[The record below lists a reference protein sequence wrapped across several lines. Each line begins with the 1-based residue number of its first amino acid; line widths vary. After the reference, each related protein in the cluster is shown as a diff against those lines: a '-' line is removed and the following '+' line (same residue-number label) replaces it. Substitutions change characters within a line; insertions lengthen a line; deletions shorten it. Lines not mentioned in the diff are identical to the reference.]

1 MKRHLPF
8 FLLLFSTI
16 AHAQID
22 TLLHPPGYT
31 PAQLSRKNILRIAPD
46 NHLWVGYKNIGAGE
60 YDGAV
65 WKMYTDTNGL
75 PSNNVTALAFS
86 GTIKWIGTDN
96 GLVKTDGINIITFN
110 TVNSPLPSNNI
121 NSLYV
126 ADTTLWIATNGGA
139 VSFNGTNW
147 AIYNTSNS
155 PLTSDTIYS
164 FGENLFG
171 LYIADKNT
179 VSVLTSSGWK
189 NTSPVMPALQR
200 FNTDRNGNL
209 FAEGFHIKDSVFL
222 PLNFESNPCKY
233 SDILQLQ
240 PLYILG
246 GSSNFTTFAV
256 HRLLGYSIPE
266 QFLFEFDNTL
276 SLQKELIIP
285 SLGVYD
291 LFRFL
296 SNKLNFDI
304 SVNDELYFTDTY
316 RDIYKIAFSPFLP
329 IAEPDSCPY
338 LDINNVC
345 ARVSNTGTM
354 FTATTFEP
362 LYEVPKRTGKSPIF
376 TEGLWIGGKDPQG
389 KLHIAAQTYRQSG
402 DDFWP
407 GPLDTINATID
418 PATFLQYDKLWKIN
432 LFTINEFIE
441 NYMDGSVTNGTYSI
455 PSIIADWPAH
465 GNGSYARMLAPF
477 VDNNLDGNYNPYD
490 GDYPKIKG
498 DQMFWWVFNDAYAS
512 HENTNSP
519 YKLGV
524 EVHGSAYAY
533 SCPLATGNDSVIN
546 YTTFYHYDFINR
558 SDTNYQDVYMGIFTD
573 VELGNYSDDYVGCD
587 TLLDI
592 AFAYNGENEDVGN
605 NGYGLNPP
613 MINLA
618 VLEGPEPD
626 LSDGMDNDH
635 DGMTDETGEKCMMNY
650 FNDYHKS
657 PSVDGF
663 PITANQYYFRLQG
676 LWLDSTHVT
685 YSGNGYQSSTT
696 NTNYMY
702 SGFPYDSTV
711 WSELHPDTGSFSN
724 YPEDR
729 RLFVSSGPFS
739 LPVHEKRSIDFAY
752 VYTRDPNNPNGPNTS
767 FRVNSEQVARI
778 KHFFETDSFP
788 CKHLIGI
795 DELRNDFFQIYLSP
809 NPAQSSLTVSI
820 NKNSKDVQSFF
831 VTDILGRSIQKSIPV
846 LSSSFSIDVSNFSKG
861 IYLLNVLST
870 KGMVVKKFVVN

>member
-1 MKRHLPF
+1 MKKLLPYL
-8 FLLLFSTI
+8 LLLFSTI
-16 AHAQID
+16 ADAQID
-22 TLLHPPGYT
+22 TILHPPGYSAT
-31 PAQLSRKNILRIAPD
+31 QLINKNILRIAPD

-60 YDGAV
+60 YDGTA
-65 WKMYTDTNGL
+65 WRMYTTTNGL
-75 PSNNVTALAFS
+75 PSNNVTALAFE

-96 GLVKTDGINIITFN
+96 GLVKTDGVNVITFN
-110 TVNSPLPSNNI
+110 TVNSPLPSDNI

-126 ADTTLWIATNGGA
+126 ADTTLWIATNAGA
-139 VSFNGTNW
+139 VSFNGANW
-147 AIYNTSNS
+147 IVLNTTNS

-189 NTSPVMPALQR
+189 NTSPFMPALQR
-200 FNTDRNGNL
+200 FNADRNGNL
-209 FAEGFHIKDSVFL
+209 FADGFSIHDTVFL
-222 PLNFESNPCKY
+222 PLNFQTNPCKY
-233 SDILQLQ
+233 SDLLQLQ
-240 PLYILG
+240 PTYVLG
-246 GSSNFTTFAV
+246 GSSNFTTFV
-256 HRLLGYSIPE
+256 ISRYNETVRPE
-266 QFLFEFDNTL
+266 VLLFELDNTQ
-276 SLQKELIIP
+276 SIQNELRNSNPGFSGIF
-285 SLGVYD
+285 S
-291 LFRFL
+291 FL
-296 SNKLNFDI
+296 LNNKQNYDI
-304 SVNDELYFTDTY
+304 SINDNLYFTDRN
-316 RDIYKIAFSPFLP
+316 RDIYKFPFSSFSP

-338 LDINNVC
+338 LDINNVI
-345 ARVSNTGTM
+345 ARIQNTGTM
-354 FTATTFEP
+354 FNSGNEG
-362 LYEVPKRTGKSPIF
+362 LYEVPKGTGKSPIY
-376 TEGLWIGGKDPQG
+376 TEGIWIGGKDPQG

-407 GPLDTINATID
+407 GPLDTINAEID
-418 PATFLQYDKLWKIN
+418 PATFLQYNRLWKID
-432 LFTINEFIE
+432 LFTINEFIGK
-441 NYMDGSVTNGTYSI
+441 YMDGSVANGTYTI
-455 PSIIADWPAH
+455 PPIIADWPAH

-498 DQMFWWVFNDAYAS
+498 DQMLWWVFNDAYAA
-512 HENTNSP
+512 HGNTNSP

-558 SDTNYQDVYMGIFTD
+558 SDTNYQDVYMGVFND
-573 VELGNYSDDYVGCD
+573 VDLGNLMDDYIGCD
-587 TLLDI
+587 TLMNI
-592 AFAYNGENEDVGN
+592 AFAYNGDNDDEGIY
-605 NGYGLNPP
+605 GYGSNPP

-618 VLEGPEPD
+618 VLDGPEPD
-626 LSDGMDNDH
+626 LSDGIDNDH
-635 DGMTDETGEKCMMNY
+635 DGTTDETGEKCMMNY
-650 FNDYHKS
+650 FTYYNNDFT
-657 PSVDGF
+657 PTGNPV
-663 PITANQYYFRLQG
+663 TANQYYNLMQCF
-676 LWLDSTHVT
+676 WKDSSHVT
-685 YSGNGYQSSTT
+685 YSGNGYQSSTM
-696 NTNYMY
+696 NTNYAY
-702 SGFPYDSTV
+702 SGFPYDSNA
-711 WSELHPDTGSFSN
+711 WSELHPDTGAIPN
-724 YPEDR
+724 LPTDR
-729 RLFVSSGPFS
+729 RILVSSGPFS

-861 IYLLNVLST
+861 IYLLNVVST